1 MTCEFLEDGE
11 WKGLFI
17 LPLLP
22 ESPHDSLDEM
32 RCLFSVLSYHRT
44 LDLPLLQHGPHSIA
58 GVLSLCTIES
68 VRQLSADGGGCPVRW
83 EMFSSTHFCPLDAS
97 STPLNYKKKQ
107 KCL

>member
-58 GVLSLCTIES
+58 
-68 VRQLSADGGGCPVRW
+68 QLK
-83 EMFSSTHFCPLDAS
+83 AS
-97 STPLNYKKKQ
+97 GNSQRTVGAVPCVG
-107 KCL
+107 KCLAAPTSAH